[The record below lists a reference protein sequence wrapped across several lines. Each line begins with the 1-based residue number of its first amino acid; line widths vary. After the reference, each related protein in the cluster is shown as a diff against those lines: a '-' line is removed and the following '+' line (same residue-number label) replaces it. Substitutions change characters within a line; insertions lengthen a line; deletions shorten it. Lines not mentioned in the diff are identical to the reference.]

1 MRTEKSSA
9 MLHSPHG
16 ALEIYEPNSW
26 VGVDIRIEVSCRN
39 GVLSDSNS
47 PIQARLSAGL
57 LALTRAMTCLVDHCN
72 TGSRLILV
80 NIPASTARIPSHHPE
95 EFRIITL
102 PICLCHFPFSYC
114 TLKMGHFVSSSS
126 LAGNFLSEPFCPLA
140 WFRWT
145 KSAR

>member
-80 NIPASTARIPSHHPE
+80 NIPASTARIPIHHPE
-95 EFRIITL
+95 DFRMSSLLIRH
-102 PICLCHFPFSYC
+102 CRFSCFC
-114 TLKMGHFVSSSS
+114 TKEIRHCVSSSS
-126 LAGNFLSEPFCPLA
+126 HTRNFVSEPFCLLL
-140 WFRWT
+140 WFRLT